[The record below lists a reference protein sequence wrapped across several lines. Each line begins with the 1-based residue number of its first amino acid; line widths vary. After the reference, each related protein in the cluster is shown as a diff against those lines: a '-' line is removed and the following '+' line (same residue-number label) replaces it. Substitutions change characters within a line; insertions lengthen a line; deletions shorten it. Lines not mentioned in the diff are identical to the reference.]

1 MTTKTH
7 EADVS
12 PRARFSSWWRMVGV
26 IVELELR
33 QRLRT
38 TRWKATLVVAFVVTS
53 LAVFGSMYL
62 AVGAFGGT
70 YAGWASNLY
79 GLLIGFL
86 LLLGIIVAPTLAAT
100 TINGDR
106 KDATLAVVQDTA
118 ISNWQLALGKLIGS
132 WVAGMALVAVAAPY
146 VIWGLVEAPQPIW
159 RGVVG
164 AVVLALVFACYA
176 GIGLGFSAVTARPAG
191 SAVLTQA
198 AVFFLLL
205 GLPVVFGLLYPTVA
219 QTHSVVRT
227 ETAVTDPS
235 SPTPTWTCRE
245 VTRGEEFHHHER
257 IWWLLAPNPF
267 FIVADAV
274 SSPPQNPMRTSDST
288 AAQEIARTLSAV
300 RAGPYIGPRT
310 CADISYGY
318 SDGSDPIG
326 HRAREAAHETSEM
339 GHSWYVGLGIYL
351 ALGGLGYV
359 AAARRLRI
367 PAGKLPR
374 GVRIA

>member
-1 MTTKTH
+1 MTTNTLPT
-7 EADVS
+7 DDS
-12 PRARFSSWWRMVGV
+12 PRTGFSSWWRMVAV

-38 TRWKATLVVAFVVTS
+38 TRWKASLIVAFVVTS

-62 AVGAFGGT
+62 AVGVFGGT
-70 YAGWASNLY
+70 YTGWASNLY
-79 GLLIGFL
+79 ALLLGFL

-106 KDATLAVVQDTA
+106 KDATLAVVQDTG
-118 ISNWQLALGKLIGS
+118 ITNWQLALGKLIGS
-132 WVAGMALVAVAAPY
+132 WVAGIALVAVAAPY
-146 VIWGLVEAPQPIW
+146 LIWGLVEAPQSIW
-159 RGVVG
+159 RSVLGI
-164 AVVLALVFACYA
+164 VVLALVFASYA

-191 SAVLTQA
+191 SAVLTQS

-205 GLPVVFGLLYPTVA
+205 GLPVAFGLLYPTTA
-219 QTHSVVRT
+219 QMHSVIRT
-227 ETAVTDPS
+227 DTTVTDPS
-235 SPTPTWTCRE
+235 SPTPTWTCQE
-245 VTRGEEFHHHER
+245 VTREEEFHHHER

-274 SSPPQNPMRTSDST
+274 STTPENPTRTSDSI
-288 AAQEIARTLSAV
+288 AQEVSQTLSAV

-310 CADISYGY
+310 CDDISFGY
-318 SDGSDPIG
+318 VDQQAPTG
-326 HRAREAAHETSEM
+326 HIARETAHQTSEM
-339 GHSWYVGLGIYL
+339 GDSWYVGLGIYL
-351 ALGGLGYV
+351 MLGGLGYLV
-359 AAARRLRI
+359 AARRLRI

>member
-1 MTTKTH
+1 MTTTTLPT
-7 EADVS
+7 DDS
-12 PRARFSSWWRMVGV
+12 RRTGFSSWWRMVAV

-38 TRWKATLVVAFVVTS
+38 TRWKASLIVAFVVTS

-62 AVGAFGGT
+62 AVGVFGGT
-70 YAGWASNLY
+70 YTGWASNLY
-79 GLLIGFL
+79 ALLLGFL

-106 KDATLAVVQDTA
+106 KDATLAVVQDTG
-118 ISNWQLALGKLIGS
+118 ITNWQLALGKLIGS
-132 WVAGMALVAVAAPY
+132 WVAGIALVAVAAPY
-146 VIWGLVEAPQPIW
+146 LIWGLVEAPQSIW
-159 RGVVG
+159 RSVLGI
-164 AVVLALVFACYA
+164 VVLALVFASYA

-191 SAVLTQA
+191 SAVLTQS

-205 GLPVVFGLLYPTVA
+205 GLPVAFGLLYPTTA
-219 QTHSVVRT
+219 QMHSVIRT
-227 ETAVTDPS
+227 DTTVTDPS
-235 SPTPTWTCRE
+235 SPTPTWTCQE
-245 VTRGEEFHHHER
+245 VTREEEFHHQER

-274 SSPPQNPMRTSDST
+274 STTPENPTRASDST
-288 AAQEIARTLSAV
+288 AQEISQTLSAV

-310 CADISYGY
+310 CADISFGY
-318 SDGSDPIG
+318 VDQQAPTG
-326 HRAREAAHETSEM
+326 HIARETAHQTSEM
-339 GHSWYVGLGIYL
+339 GDSWYVGLGIYL
-351 ALGGLGYV
+351 MLGGLGYLV
-359 AAARRLRI
+359 AARRLRI

>member
-86 LLLGIIVAPTLAAT
+86 VLLGIIVAPTLAAT

-227 ETAVTDPS
+227 DTTATDPS
-235 SPTPTWTCRE
+235 SPTPHLD
-245 VTRGEEFHHHER
+245 VSRGHPRRGIPPPRPHLVAPRPEPVLHR
-257 IWWLLAPNPF
+257 GRRRLLAAAEPDEDLRQHGSPGDRTDS
-267 FIVADAV
+267 VGSPGGSVHRPADMCRHLLRLQRRER
-274 SSPPQNPMRTSDST
+274 P
-288 AAQEIARTLSAV
+288 
-300 RAGPYIGPRT
+300 
-310 CADISYGY
+310 
-318 SDGSDPIG
+318 
-326 HRAREAAHETSEM
+326 HRPSR
-339 GHSWYVGLGIYL
+339 
-351 ALGGLGYV
+351 
-359 AAARRLRI
+359 
-367 PAGKLPR
+367 P
-374 GVRIA
+374 

>member
-1 MTTKTH
+1 MTTTTLPT
-7 EADVS
+7 DDS
-12 PRARFSSWWRMVGV
+12 RRTGFSSWWRMVAV

-38 TRWKATLVVAFVVTS
+38 TRWKASLIVAFVVTS

-62 AVGAFGGT
+62 AVGVFGGT
-70 YAGWASNLY
+70 YTGWASNLY
-79 GLLIGFL
+79 ALLLGFL

-106 KDATLAVVQDTA
+106 KDATLAVVQDTG
-118 ISNWQLALGKLIGS
+118 ITNWQLALGKLIGS
-132 WVAGMALVAVAAPY
+132 WVAGIALVAVAAPY
-146 VIWGLVEAPQPIW
+146 LIWGLVEAPQSIW
-159 RGVVG
+159 RSVLGI
-164 AVVLALVFACYA
+164 VVLALVFASYA

-191 SAVLTQA
+191 SAVLTQS

-205 GLPVVFGLLYPTVA
+205 GLPVAFGLLYPTTA
-219 QTHSVVRT
+219 QMHSVIRT
-227 ETAVTDPS
+227 DTTVTDPS
-235 SPTPTWTCRE
+235 SPTPTWTCQE
-245 VTRGEEFHHHER
+245 VTREEEFHHHER

-274 SSPPQNPMRTSDST
+274 STTPENPTRASDSI
-288 AAQEIARTLSAV
+288 AQEISQTLSAV

-310 CADISYGY
+310 CADISFGY
-318 SDGSDPIG
+318 VDQQAPTG
-326 HRAREAAHETSEM
+326 HIARETAHQTSEM
-339 GHSWYVGLGIYL
+339 GDSWYVGLGIYL
-351 ALGGLGYV
+351 MLGGLGYLV
-359 AAARRLRI
+359 AARRLRI

>member
-1 MTTKTH
+1 MTTTTLPT
-7 EADVS
+7 DDS
-12 PRARFSSWWRMVGV
+12 RRTGFSSWWRMVAV

-38 TRWKATLVVAFVVTS
+38 TRWKASLIVAFVVTS

-62 AVGAFGGT
+62 AVGVFGGT
-70 YAGWASNLY
+70 YTGWASNLY
-79 GLLIGFL
+79 ALLLGFL

-106 KDATLAVVQDTA
+106 KDATLAVVQDTG
-118 ISNWQLALGKLIGS
+118 ITNWQLALGKLIGS
-132 WVAGMALVAVAAPY
+132 WVAGIALVAVAAPY
-146 VIWGLVEAPQPIW
+146 LIWGLVEAPQSIW
-159 RGVVG
+159 RSVLGI
-164 AVVLALVFACYA
+164 VVLALVFASYA

-191 SAVLTQA
+191 SAVLTQS

-205 GLPVVFGLLYPTVA
+205 GLPVAFGLLYPTTA
-219 QTHSVVRT
+219 QMHSVIRT
-227 ETAVTDPS
+227 DTTVTDPS
-235 SPTPTWTCRE
+235 SPTPTWTCQE
-245 VTRGEEFHHHER
+245 VTREEEFHHHER

-274 SSPPQNPMRTSDST
+274 STTPENPTRASDSI
-288 AAQEIARTLSAV
+288 AQEISQTLSAV

-310 CADISYGY
+310 CADISFGY
-318 SDGSDPIG
+318 VDQQAPTG
-326 HRAREAAHETSEM
+326 HIARETAHQTSEM
-339 GHSWYVGLGIYL
+339 GDSWYVGLGIYL
-351 ALGGLGYV
+351 MLGGLGYLV
-359 AAARRLRI
+359 AARHLRI